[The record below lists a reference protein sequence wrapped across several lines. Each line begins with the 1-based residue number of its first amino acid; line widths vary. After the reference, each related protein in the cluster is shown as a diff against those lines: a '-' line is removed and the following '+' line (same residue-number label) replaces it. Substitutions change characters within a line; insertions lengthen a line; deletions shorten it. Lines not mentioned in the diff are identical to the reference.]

1 MICSNYVNNVLS
13 YVCTNNIGIVYG
25 DICIDTSDSTNIET
39 RRETLNKE
47 FERCCRFLAEMM
59 EKYGAQVM
67 RDIIAEIQY
76 ETETWH
82 NDAKG
87 RFRFVTYALV
97 LVKRFENVV

>member
-1 MICSNYVNNVLS
+1 MHKVLS
-13 YVCTNNIGIVYG
+13 YVCTNNIDIIYG
-25 DICIDTSDSTNIET
+25 DICTDITDSTNIEI
-39 RRETLNKE
+39 RRENLNKE

-76 ETETWH
+76 EPEVWR
-82 NDAKG
+82 DGAEG

-97 LVKRFENVV
+97 FVKRFGNVA